1 MITANENIKSMINSP
16 VRKITAKVEL
26 YEGSTLV
33 DTFSHDG
40 KLIDFTIERVVEEDK
55 FFGFGVCQHIKVNI
69 LDTNREIDYIT
80 PAYSLKIAYGVNGE
94 YIYTH
99 PTFYITQT
107 RRDEN
112 TNQLSIYG
120 YDAIYPAAAHYTSEL
135 TYTTPYT
142 IQQFA
147 TICASF
153 LSTAGLSIQRIGESE
168 TCFAT
173 NYENGANLEGTETI
187 REVLDDIAEATQ
199 TVYFINNEDKLVFK
213 RLDANAANDIVIDKS
228 KYFDLNTE
236 DGRRLK
242 TICHATEL
250 GDNVSASV
258 EASGSTQ
265 YVRDNIFWEMRDDID
280 TLVNNALA
288 AVGGMSIRQF
298 DCSWRGNFLAEI
310 GDKIA
315 LTTKDNDIVISYLL
329 DDTIE
334 YNGSLQEKSQ
344 WSYKEDAETES
355 NPSSLGDVLKQTYAK
370 VDKANKEI
378 TIMASGVESNSN
390 EISKLNINT
399 ENIFA
404 SVKRIETNTETAI
417 TDVNKNINEL
427 TTKVESTMT
436 AEDVKLEIKSELANG
451 VNSIT
456 TSTGFTFNDEGLT
469 VEKSG
474 SEMKTQITEDGMTV
488 FRDETAVL
496 VANNIGVQAT
506 NLQANTY
513 LIIGNNSRFE
523 DYDSGTRTGCFW
535 IGN

>member
-40 KLIDFTIERVVEEDK
+40 KLIDFTIERVVEEGK
-55 FFGFGVCQHIKVNI
+55 FFGFGICQHIKVNI

-80 PAYSLKIAYGVNGE
+80 PAHSLKIAYGVNGE

-147 TICASF
+147 AICASF
-153 LSTAGLSIQRIGESE
+153 LSTTGLSIQRIGESE

-173 NYENGANLEGTETI
+173 SYENGANLEGTETI

-213 RLDANAANDIVIDKS
+213 RLDTNATNDIVIDKS

-265 YVRDNIFWEMRDDID
+265 YVRDNVFWEMRNDID

-298 DCSWRGNFLAEI
+298 DCSWRGNFLAEL

-315 LTTKDNDIVISYLL
+315 LTTKDNDVVISYLL

-334 YNGSLQEKSQ
+334 YNGSLQQKSK
-344 WSYKEDAETES
+344 WSYEEDAETES

-370 VDKANKEI
+370 VDKANKQIEI
-378 TIMASGVESNSN
+378 VADEAAAI
-390 EISKLNINT
+390 KLDNKSIQ
-399 ENIFA
+399 A
-404 SVKRIETNTETAI
+404 SVTELDNNLSNVI
-417 TDVNKNINEL
+417 TEVNAK
-427 TTKVESTMT
+427 MT
-436 AEDVKLEIKSELANG
+436 AEDVSISIQKAMEQG
-451 VNSIT
+451 VEAVT
-456 TSTGFTFNDEGLT
+456 TSTGFTFNSDGLQISKT
-469 VEKSG
+469 G
-474 SEMKTQITEDGMTV
+474 SEITTTITENGMTV
-488 FRDETAVL
+488 KRDNNEVL
-496 VANNIGVQAT
+496 VADNLGVRAEDLHAT
-506 NLQANTY
+506 TF
-513 LIIGNNSRFE
+513 LIIGVNSRFE
-523 DYDSGTRTGCFW
+523 DYDGGSRTGCFW
-535 IGN
+535 IGR

>member
-26 YEGSTLV
+26 YQGSTLV

-40 KLIDFTIERVVEEDK
+40 KLIDFTIERVVEEGK
-55 FFGFGVCQHIKVNI
+55 FFGFGICQHIKVNI

-80 PAYSLKIAYGVNGE
+80 PAHSLKIAYGVNGE

-147 TICASF
+147 AICASF
-153 LSTAGLSIQRIGESE
+153 LSTTGLSIQRIGESE

-173 NYENGANLEGTETI
+173 SYENGANLEGTETI

-213 RLDANAANDIVIDKS
+213 RLDTNATNDIVIDKS

-265 YVRDNIFWEMRDDID
+265 YVRDNVFWEMRNDID

-298 DCSWRGNFLAEI
+298 DCSWRGNFLAEL

-315 LTTKDNDIVISYLL
+315 LTTKDNDVVISYLL

-334 YNGSLQEKSQ
+334 YNGSLQQKSK
-344 WSYKEDAETES
+344 WSYEEDAETES

-370 VDKANKEI
+370 VDKANKQIEI
-378 TIMASGVESNSN
+378 VADEAAAI
-390 EISKLNINT
+390 KLDNKSIQ
-399 ENIFA
+399 A
-404 SVKRIETNTETAI
+404 SVTELDNNLSNVI
-417 TDVNKNINEL
+417 TEVNAK
-427 TTKVESTMT
+427 MT
-436 AEDVKLEIKSELANG
+436 AEDVSISIQKAMEQG
-451 VNSIT
+451 VEAVT
-456 TSTGFTFNDEGLT
+456 TSTGFTFNSDGLQISKT
-469 VEKSG
+469 G
-474 SEMKTQITEDGMTV
+474 SEITTTITENGMTV
-488 FRDETAVL
+488 KRDNNEVL
-496 VANNIGVQAT
+496 VADNLGVRAEDLHAT
-506 NLQANTY
+506 TF
-513 LIIGNNSRFE
+513 LIIGVNSRFE
-523 DYDSGTRTGCFW
+523 DYDGGSRTGCFW
-535 IGN
+535 IGR